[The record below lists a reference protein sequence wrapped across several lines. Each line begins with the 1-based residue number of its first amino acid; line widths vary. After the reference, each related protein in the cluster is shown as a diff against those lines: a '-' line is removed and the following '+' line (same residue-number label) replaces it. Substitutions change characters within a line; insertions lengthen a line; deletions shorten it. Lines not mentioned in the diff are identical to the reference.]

1 MNRAE
6 MNKSLAALSVFLLL
20 RASGAMG
27 QTNLTGPL
35 TVPLFDE
42 DVSFRVPLTA
52 FDQTNYFLLDTG
64 TSATALDLQHRERL
78 GVPFRQWDGHDF
90 YRSPELRFGNNH
102 LAITEVFCADLKMFR
117 LITGEPCDGIL
128 GMDFLKNHLLEVDF
142 DRSLVSIGG
151 HLSEQIKKTAWGV
164 PLSLSNKRHFTIP
177 AVLNGKVKLNLLIDT
192 ADSSTVSLNQ
202 ADWDKVFPPG
212 DDSPMYKA
220 LLAGVGKKTTE
231 SRMARLR
238 SLQIAG
244 QTYSNLICPRSVFS
258 AAPSG
263 IGVGFLR
270 RHLVTLDFPNQML
283 YLRPGKQFQT
293 EDEHDMSGLHL
304 LRDQGS
310 VLVHSVDE
318 GSPAANAG
326 VQAGDRIALINNV
339 ESRVLKMK
347 HIRAILKL
355 DPDEKILLVIN
366 RGEASMQMEF
376 RLKRFL

>member
-1 MNRAE
+1 
-6 MNKSLAALSVFLLL
+6 
-20 RASGAMG
+20 
-27 QTNLTGPL
+27 
-35 TVPLFDE
+35 
-42 DVSFRVPLTA
+42 
-52 FDQTNYFLLDTG
+52 
-64 TSATALDLQHRERL
+64 
-78 GVPFRQWDGHDF
+78 
-90 YRSPELRFGNNH
+90 
-102 LAITEVFCADLKMFR
+102 
-117 LITGEPCDGIL
+117 
-128 GMDFLKNHLLEVDF
+128 MDFLKNHLLEVDF